1 MILSN
6 LKENFNGAV
15 DEYQRM
21 RDILG
26 GKASASDNSGGYG
39 KSGDGSNK
47 GWDIHSK
54 HNRVHRFLFSISFGK
69 FCKRIL

>member
-6 LKENFNGAV
+6 LKDNFNGAV

-26 GKASASDNSGGYG
+26 GKASAPDNSGGGYG
-39 KSGDGSNK
+39 KSGDGGSGK
-47 GWDIHSK
+47 G
-54 HNRVHRFLFSISFGK
+54 
-69 FCKRIL
+69 